1 MLPHLDAA
9 YNLARW
15 LTRRDADAEDLTH
28 EAYVRALQFFAGYR
42 GGDSRAWLLTI
53 VRNTCYTWLQRTRPH
68 ETVAAAEDAAEAI
81 EDLGADPEML
91 LMNKATAAALQR
103 ALDRLPIDLREV
115 LILREQEGLS
125 YKDIADVVS
134 APIGTVM
141 SRLSRA
147 RGRVRT
153 LLSAEYEVLR

>member
-15 LTRRDADAEDLTH
+15 LTRREADAEDLTH

-53 VRNTCYTWLQRTRPH
+53 VRNTCYSWLQRARPH
-68 ETVAAAEDAAEAI
+68 ETVAEHEDAAEAV
-81 EDLGADPEML
+81 EDDGADPERL
-91 LMNKATAAALQR
+91 LMHKATAVALQR
-103 ALDRLPIDLREV
+103 ALDQLPLELREV
-115 LILREQEGLS
+115 LILREQEGLA
-125 YKDIADVVS
+125 YKDIADVVG

-147 RGRVRT
+147 RGRVRS
-153 LLSAEYEVLR
+153 LLSTEYEVLR